1 MLKIL
6 FSVQGQAIWLKNGA
20 QSIRNSDK
28 LAIASGGYITGS
40 CFVYIEC

>member
-6 FSVQGQAIWLKNGA
+6 FSVQGQASWLNGA